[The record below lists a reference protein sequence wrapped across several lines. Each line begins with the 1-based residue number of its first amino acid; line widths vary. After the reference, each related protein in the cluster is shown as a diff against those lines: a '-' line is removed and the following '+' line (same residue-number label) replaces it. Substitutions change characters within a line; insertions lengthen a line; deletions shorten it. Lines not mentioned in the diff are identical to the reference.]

1 MSVKESDLE
10 DKKDFK
16 KVKIKVFNEYYEQW
30 ENLKRF
36 LLKYNLYIY
45 HRQK

>member
-16 KVKIKVFNEYYEQW
+16 RVKIKVLNKYYEQQ

-36 LLKYNLYIY
+36 LL
-45 HRQK
+45 